1 MLEEEAMNLS
11 WNGSRNDPGVV
22 LNEVLHPF
30 IDRELERRGFFS
42 NSLIINPFIEPQQDR
57 MAISQIL
64 AAAKLKDICQG
75 SNPFPDARSNICV
88 SGKPD
93 RIVPEVSTTEPG
105 RPKRMRS
112 SSSPSQL

>member
-1 MLEEEAMNLS
+1 MLEEEATNLS
-11 WNGSRNDPGVV
+11 WNESRNDPEIV

-75 SNPFPDARSNICV
+75 SNPLPNVRSSLCV
-88 SGKPD
+88 SRKPY
-93 RIVPEVSTTEPG
+93 RIVPEISTTEPG
-105 RPKRMRS
+105 GP
-112 SSSPSQL
+112 